1 MTTIDTLAAAVPKLR
16 GVKVDVQGGEMDVLL
31 GATETLKKPDVVWQ
45 IEIWPKG
52 LEVAGSSVEAVC
64 SLLESV
70 GLTPIK
76 RTWATVKA
84 QAATLAKSH
93 SYLDVVAKHG

>member
-1 MTTIDTLAAAVPKLR
+1 MTTVDLLAPQVPTLR

-45 IEIWPKG
+45 IELWPKG
-52 LEVAGSSVEAVC
+52 LAAAGTSVDAIC
-64 SLLESV
+64 ALLESV

-84 QAATLAKSH
+84 HVTTVATSH
-93 SYLDVVAKHG
+93 SYLDVVVKHG